1 MLLVYWPFLIF
12 DAFLKMV
19 EASQASMSTRDRQMP
34 ERTAEKP
41 TVIPVNRDGDSLQD
55 GEEGRAVKRDPDS
68 ATLQRAA
75 EELSVSK
82 TMADPIDVDVTGK
95 SKFEVAE
102 EMAHHI
108 LMNME
113 KKSWETVTREEYLHL
128 IADCIDVLS
137 GEKAK

>member
-1 MLLVYWPFLIF
+1 MLLVYWPLLIF
-12 DAFLKMV
+12 GAFLKMV
-19 EASQASMSTRDRQMP
+19 EASQASISTRGRQMP
-34 ERTAEKP
+34 EREAEKP
-41 TVIPVNRDGDSLQD
+41 TVIPVYRDSDSLR
-55 GEEGRAVKRDPDS
+55 EGDEGQAVKRAPDS
-68 ATLQRAA
+68 ATLQLAA

-108 LMNME
+108 LINME

-137 GEKAK
+137 GRKPK